1 MTDLN
6 ELTRHHKEYIHSKGP
21 FQMDCSLGIFSHEEI
36 EVVKKYGHWFH
47 ALTSGELEPITS
59 LQLRFIKV
67 IKGEIDPFS
76 IEEWAWLKYV
86 SRKKIEA
93 KYGEQLNA
101 QYAPAEDTFYSR
113 GMVKQV
119 RKTMYKEMKE
129 NHKL

>member
-1 MTDLN
+1 MNDLE
-6 ELTRHHKEYIHSKGP
+6 ELTKHHLEYINSKGH
-21 FQMDCSLGIFSHEEI
+21 FHIDCSLGIFSPEQKEI
-36 EVVKKYGHWFH
+36 LIKYGHWFQ
-47 ALTSGELEPITS
+47 ALSSGELEPITP

-76 IEEWAWLKYV
+76 VEEWAWLKYI

-93 KYGEQLNA
+93 KYGERLNA
-101 QYAPAEDTFYSR
+101 QYVPAEDTFYSR